1 MELTSSLEDN
11 KSNILEF
18 LKNNKDISCRKIIS
32 CGKTMYLIIIL
43 GLVDKE
49 LINDSI
55 IRPIINLNHFDD
67 GDITNFIK
75 NKVLYTSQVE
85 ILNNFNDVIFKILKG
100 NAILL
105 TQDCYNVLAV
115 DCEKLNLRAIEEP
128 PTSAVV
134 KGPREGFNESIKT
147 NLALVRKRL
156 ATPDLII
163 NNFIV
168 GKETKTQVNI
178 MYISKIVDMNVVNSI
193 SKRIKNID
201 IDGVLDSHY
210 IAQFLQENKQSIFKQ
225 IGTTEKPD
233 VVVSKLLEGRVAIF
247 VDGSPIVLTLPFIL
261 FEDYQNVDDYYKQSQ
276 RAAFERWLRIIGLSI
291 SVLFPGL
298 YVSLQLYHYSII
310 PLKFLVTIANTTQG
324 LPFPPLMEILVI
336 IILFEILNEAS
347 IRMPKHL
354 GLAMSIVGALILGDT
369 AVNAGLISPPAVMIV
384 AVSSIT
390 IFIVPDQSGQLSLL
404 RMLFTLL
411 GGMLGLYGM
420 ILGGIFL
427 INYLSNFNSYGAP
440 YLAPLS
446 PYIKS
451 DFKDFMNKKPL
462 NNMILRPKSIPNN
475 KYNSKRMKK

>member
-1 MELTSSLEDN
+1 
-11 KSNILEF
+11 
-18 LKNNKDISCRKIIS
+18 
-32 CGKTMYLIIIL
+32 
-43 GLVDKE
+43 
-49 LINDSI
+49 
-55 IRPIINLNHFDD
+55 
-67 GDITNFIK
+67 
-75 NKVLYTSQVE
+75 
-85 ILNNFNDVIFKILKG
+85 
-100 NAILL
+100 
-105 TQDCYNVLAV
+105 
-115 DCEKLNLRAIEEP
+115 
-128 PTSAVV
+128 
-134 KGPREGFNESIKT
+134 
-147 NLALVRKRL
+147 
-156 ATPDLII
+156 
-163 NNFIV
+163 
-168 GKETKTQVNI
+168 
-178 MYISKIVDMNVVNSI
+178 
-193 SKRIKNID
+193 
-201 IDGVLDSHY
+201 
-210 IAQFLQENKQSIFKQ
+210 
-225 IGTTEKPD
+225 
-233 VVVSKLLEGRVAIF
+233 
-247 VDGSPIVLTLPFIL
+247 
-261 FEDYQNVDDYYKQSQ
+261 
-276 RAAFERWLRIIGLSI
+276 
-291 SVLFPGL
+291 
-298 YVSLQLYHYSII
+298 
-310 PLKFLVTIANTTQG
+310 
-324 LPFPPLMEILVI
+324 MEILVI